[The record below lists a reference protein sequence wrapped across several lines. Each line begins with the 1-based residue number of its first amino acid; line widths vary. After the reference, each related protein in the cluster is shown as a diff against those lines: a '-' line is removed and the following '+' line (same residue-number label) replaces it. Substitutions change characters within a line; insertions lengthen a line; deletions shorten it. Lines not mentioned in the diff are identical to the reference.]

1 MQNLFPGF
9 TLAQETQGYLGTNKA
24 TPGFDMFNRQLVVTP
39 TTTFV
44 THPAYTMQKGR
55 MDFVSTGTGVVTYD
69 ISNCTIVLSA
79 SGSGGKAVRQSRE
92 YQLYQPGK
100 LQNFY
105 MSMTP
110 QYTGTFD
117 DSVAIRLGN
126 FDDYRDKNSSGS
138 TNPGTGVEVNQKS
151 MGHFF
156 ELSGAKWF
164 VVERANSPD
173 NLSNITRIPQSSWN
187 LDTLDGNRTSSPS
200 GFILPSPITQAI
212 LIVIQRQWL
221 GVGSVRMGF
230 VINGRTIFCHMF
242 HQRNLSGPYTRLP
255 NLPLRWEIEKV
266 AGGSS
271 SSASFGSICA
281 SSQMMG
287 DYVPFGR
294 LVALPSEIVATARTV
309 DTTMRPLLIVRLR
322 QQFCRASF
330 RVKEFDFYNSSGT
343 QASPAPVGF
352 TVYRNPTISGS
363 PAYTFTSHPDSN
375 SMTEYKW
382 FGGASSNAYTIS
394 GGETFY
400 SGFVDNRS
408 LAADGMTVPDLITA
422 RAFTSDIKGN
432 VDTLVFAAY
441 AFSGSVN
448 LRVVAKWLEI
458 T

>member
-9 TLAQETQGYLGTNKA
+9 ALAQETQGYLGTNKA

-55 MDFVSTGTGVVTYD
+55 MDFVSTGTGTVVYD
-69 ISNCTIVLSA
+69 ISNCSIVLSA
-79 SGSGGKAVRQSRE
+79 SNAGGRAVRQTRE

-105 MSMTP
+105 MTMTP

-117 DSVAIRLGN
+117 DSVAIRIGN
-126 FDDYRDKNSSGS
+126 FDDYRDKNTSGS
-138 TNPGTGVEVNQKS
+138 TYPGTGVEVNQKS

-156 ELSGAKWF
+156 ELSGTKWF

-173 NLSNITRIPQSSWN
+173 NLLNITRIPQSSWN
-187 LDTLDGNRTSSPS
+187 LDTLDGNRSSSPS
-200 GFILPSPITQAI
+200 GFILPVPITQAI

-230 VINGRTIFCHMF
+230 IINGRTIFCHMF
-242 HQRNLSGPYTRLP
+242 HQRNLTGPYTRLP

-266 AGGSS
+266 AGGTTSL
-271 SSASFGSICA
+271 ASFGTICA
-281 SSQMMG
+281 SSQILG

-294 LVALPSEIVATARTV
+294 LVPLPSEVVATARTV
-309 DTTMRPLLIVRLR
+309 DTTMRPLLIIRLR
-322 QQFCRASF
+322 QQFCRASL
-330 RVKEFDFYNSSGT
+330 RIKEFSFYNSSGS
-343 QASPAPVGF
+343 QNLPAPAAY
-352 TVYRNPTISGS
+352 TVYRNPTIGGS
-363 PAYTFTSHPDSN
+363 AYTFTTHPDSN

-382 FGGASSNAYTIS
+382 FGGSASNAYTVS

-400 SGFVDNRS
+400 SGFVDNQATIS
-408 LAADGMTVPDLITA
+408 DSTSVADLITA
-422 RAFTSDIKGN
+422 RAITSDIKGN

-441 AFSGSVN
+441 VFSGSVD
-448 LRVVAKWLEI
+448 LRVVAKWIEI